1 MPRRRGWRRSTVL
14 LFLFFTASIFL
25 IFLLLLLLLLLVLIL
40 LILLVF
46 VLLILIFLIGRW
58 RWFLFIFEELGHFAQ
73 LFVLREFR
81 QAGIDFRLGAGVI
94 AENIFLRAAIDVVG
108 RGLGE
113 SAKRERQQT
122 KT

>member
-1 MPRRRGWRRSTVL
+1 M
-14 LFLFFTASIFL
+14 
-25 IFLLLLLLLLLVLIL
+25 IFLLLLLLLILLVLIL

-81 QAGIDFRLGAGVI
+81 QPGIDFCLRAGVI
-94 AENIFLRAAIDVVG
+94 AENIFLRPAIDVVG

-113 SAKRERQQT
+113 SAQWKRQQT